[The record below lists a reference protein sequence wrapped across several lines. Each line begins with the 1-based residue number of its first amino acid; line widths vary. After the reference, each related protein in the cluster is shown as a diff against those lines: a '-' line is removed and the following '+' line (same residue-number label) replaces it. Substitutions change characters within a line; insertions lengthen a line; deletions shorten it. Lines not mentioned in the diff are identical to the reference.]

1 MDPALNDEIVM
12 NSESGLAC
20 PALTGAGPRVDPLLN
35 GFLVFVRRIKLRSAD
50 VVASPLDEVAHA

>member
-1 MDPALNDEIVM
+1 MDPAVNDEIVM

-35 GFLVFVRRIKLRSAD
+35 GFGFVRRIKLRSAD
-50 VVASPLDEVAHA
+50 FVASPLDEVAHA